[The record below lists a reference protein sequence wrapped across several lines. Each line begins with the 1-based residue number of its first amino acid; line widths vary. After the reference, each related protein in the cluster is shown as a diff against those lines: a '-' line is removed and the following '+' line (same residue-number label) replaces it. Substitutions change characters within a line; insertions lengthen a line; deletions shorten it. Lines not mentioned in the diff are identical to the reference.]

1 MSPLSAGSKAFLLAP
16 TMRMQVTMGGYNLPV
31 FVASGEGRP
40 QPRRVAAWPHE
51 HQMRAQGPAKTGL
64 ARHQG

>member
-1 MSPLSAGSKAFLLAP
+1 
-16 TMRMQVTMGGYNLPV
+16 MGGYNLPV